1 MNVRYELC
9 AGRSCLPRTA
19 DASLDFSRDVALTP
33 WDTTMG
39 TQVGALARELG
50 RCGPA
55 MIQTHAADLAGGLAE
70 KLSQTRG
77 RRLGRARRAFRA

>member
-1 MNVRYELC
+1 
-9 AGRSCLPRTA
+9 
-19 DASLDFSRDVALTP
+19 
-33 WDTTMG
+33 MG

-55 MIQTHAADLAGGLAE
+55 MIQTPVADLAGGLAE

-77 RRLGRARRAFRA
+77 GRLGRARRAFRA